1 VHPAEEMIV
10 DHSRVIKEVSRMTG
24 IEETQ
29 IAQKESTNLKE
40 LEPSLTK
47 VVFGQDDAI
56 HKVVDKIV
64 VARAGLKSDNK
75 PVGSFL
81 FTGPTGCGKTETA
94 KQLSEHMKMPLVRFD
109 MSEFQERHSVA
120 KFIGAP
126 PGYVGYEDG
135 NVGAG
140 LLINEIEKYPN
151 AVLLLDE
158 VEKAHPSVTSVLLQI
173 MDNGFITG
181 SNGKKADLRNVI
193 LIMTSN
199 LGAEEMERAN
209 LGFTQIEKTADDEAV
224 KNFFAPEF
232 RNRLDA
238 VIKFKKLN
246 KQTMKLIVAKFIE
259 ELNIQLKDKEVTVS
273 LDEPTIEYLLD
284 KGFDE
289 KMGARPL
296 ARVIDNDIKTPL
308 GRKLLFE
315 DHKKGTVN
323 ITVKDKELD
332 LVWQS

>member
-1 VHPAEEMIV
+1 MIV
-10 DHSRVIKEVSRMTG
+10 DHERVVKEVSRMTG

-64 VARAGLKSDNK
+64 VARAGLKSENK

-140 LLINEIEKYPN
+140 LLINEIEKHPN

-158 VEKAHPSVTSVLLQI
+158 VEKAHSSVTSVLLQV

-209 LGFTQIEKTADDEAV
+209 LGFTETVKTADDDAV

-232 RNRLDA
+232 RNRLDS
-238 VIKFKKLN
+238 VIKFNKLD
-246 KQTMKLIVAKFIE
+246 KATMALIIDKFIV
-259 ELNIQLKDKEVTVS
+259 ELNEQLNDKDVQVELSQDAV
-273 LDEPTIEYLLD
+273 DYLLD

-308 GRKLLFE
+308 GRKLLFDEHNKGKVTIGVKE
-315 DHKKGTVN
+315 DKL
-323 ITVKDKELD
+323 ELT
-332 LVWQS
+332 WQ

>member
-1 VHPAEEMIV
+1 M
-10 DHSRVIKEVSRMTG
+10 
-24 IEETQ
+24 
-29 IAQKESTNLKE
+29 
-40 LEPSLTK
+40 
-47 VVFGQDDAI
+47 
-56 HKVVDKIV
+56 VDKIV
-64 VARAGLKSDNK
+64 VARAGLKSENK

-140 LLINEIEKYPN
+140 LLINEIEKHPN

-158 VEKAHPSVTSVLLQI
+158 VEKAHSSVTSVLLQV

-209 LGFTQIEKTADDEAV
+209 LGFTESVKTADDDAV

-232 RNRLDA
+232 RNRLDS
-238 VIKFKKLN
+238 VIKFNKLG
-246 KQTMKLIVAKFIE
+246 KETMKLIIDKFIV
-259 ELNIQLKDKEVTVS
+259 ELNEQLNDKEVQVELS
-273 LDEPTIEYLLD
+273 EDAVEYLLD

-308 GRKLLFE
+308 GRKLLFDE
-315 DHKKGTVN
+315 HNKGKVSIDIIN
-323 ITVKDKELD
+323 DKLELT
-332 LVWQS
+332 WA

>member
-1 VHPAEEMIV
+1 
-10 DHSRVIKEVSRMTG
+10 
-24 IEETQ
+24 
-29 IAQKESTNLKE
+29 
-40 LEPSLTK
+40 
-47 VVFGQDDAI
+47 
-56 HKVVDKIV
+56 
-64 VARAGLKSDNK
+64 
-75 PVGSFL
+75 
-81 FTGPTGCGKTETA
+81 
-94 KQLSEHMKMPLVRFD
+94 
-109 MSEFQERHSVA
+109 
-120 KFIGAP
+120 
-126 PGYVGYEDG
+126 
-135 NVGAG
+135 
-140 LLINEIEKYPN
+140 
-151 AVLLLDE
+151 
-158 VEKAHPSVTSVLLQI
+158 
-173 MDNGFITG
+173 
-181 SNGKKADLRNVI
+181 
-193 LIMTSN
+193 MTSN

-259 ELNIQLKDKEVTVS
+259 ELNLQLKDKEVTVS
-273 LDEPTIEYLLD
+273 LDEATIEYLLD

>member
-1 VHPAEEMIV
+1 
-10 DHSRVIKEVSRMTG
+10 
-24 IEETQ
+24 
-29 IAQKESTNLKE
+29 
-40 LEPSLTK
+40 
-47 VVFGQDDAI
+47 VFGQDDAI

-323 ITVKDKELD
+323 IIVKDKELD

>member
-1 VHPAEEMIV
+1 
-10 DHSRVIKEVSRMTG
+10 
-24 IEETQ
+24 
-29 IAQKESTNLKE
+29 
-40 LEPSLTK
+40 
-47 VVFGQDDAI
+47 
-56 HKVVDKIV
+56 
-64 VARAGLKSDNK
+64 
-75 PVGSFL
+75 L

-140 LLINEIEKYPN
+140 LLINEIEKHPN

-158 VEKAHPSVTSVLLQI
+158 VEKAHSSVTSVLLQI

-199 LGAEEMERAN
+199 LGAEEMERAT
-209 LGFTQIEKTADDEAV
+209 LGFAEQERTEDDQAV
-224 KNFFAPEF
+224 KSFFAPEF

-246 KQTMKLIVAKFIE
+246 KDIMKLIVSKFIKE
-259 ELNIQLKDKEVTVS
+259 VNAQLKDKDVS
-273 LDEPTIEYLLD
+273 IKLSKEAVAYLLD

-308 GRKLLFE
+308 SRKLLF
-315 DHKKGTVN
+315 DTIKGKLN
-323 ITVKDKELD
+323 ITVKDDKLEIA
-332 LVWQS
+332 

>member
-1 VHPAEEMIV
+1 
-10 DHSRVIKEVSRMTG
+10 
-24 IEETQ
+24 
-29 IAQKESTNLKE
+29 
-40 LEPSLTK
+40 
-47 VVFGQDDAI
+47 
-56 HKVVDKIV
+56 
-64 VARAGLKSDNK
+64 
-75 PVGSFL
+75 
-81 FTGPTGCGKTETA
+81 
-94 KQLSEHMKMPLVRFD
+94 

>member
-1 VHPAEEMIV
+1 
-10 DHSRVIKEVSRMTG
+10 
-24 IEETQ
+24 
-29 IAQKESTNLKE
+29 
-40 LEPSLTK
+40 
-47 VVFGQDDAI
+47 
-56 HKVVDKIV
+56 
-64 VARAGLKSDNK
+64 
-75 PVGSFL
+75 
-81 FTGPTGCGKTETA
+81 
-94 KQLSEHMKMPLVRFD
+94 
-109 MSEFQERHSVA
+109 
-120 KFIGAP
+120 
-126 PGYVGYEDG
+126 
-135 NVGAG
+135 
-140 LLINEIEKYPN
+140 
-151 AVLLLDE
+151 
-158 VEKAHPSVTSVLLQI
+158 
-173 MDNGFITG
+173 
-181 SNGKKADLRNVI
+181 
-193 LIMTSN
+193 MTSN
-199 LGAEEMERAN
+199 LGAEEMEKAN

-246 KQTMKLIVAKFIE
+246 KQTMKLIVDKFIA
-259 ELNIQLKDKEVTVS
+259 ELNLQLKDKEVTVS
-273 LDEPTIEYLLD
+273 LDEATIEYLLD

>member
-1 VHPAEEMIV
+1 
-10 DHSRVIKEVSRMTG
+10 
-24 IEETQ
+24 
-29 IAQKESTNLKE
+29 
-40 LEPSLTK
+40 
-47 VVFGQDDAI
+47 VFGQDDAI

-64 VARAGLKSDNK
+64 VARAGLKSENK

-109 MSEFQERHSVA
+109 MSEFQERHSVS

-140 LLINEIEKYPN
+140 LLINEIEKHPN

-158 VEKAHPSVTSVLLQI
+158 VEKAHSSVTSVLLQV

-209 LGFTQIEKTADDEAV
+209 LGFTETVKTADDDAV
-224 KNFFAPEF
+224 KNFFPPEF

-238 VIKFKKLN
+238 VIKFNKLG
-246 KQTMKLIVAKFIE
+246 KETMKLIISKMLD
-259 ELNIQLKDKEVTVS
+259 ELNEQLKDKDVS
-273 LDEPTIEYLLD
+273 VELTDDAIEYLLD
-284 KGFDE
+284 KGFDD

-296 ARVIDNDIKTPL
+296 ARVIDNNIKTPL
-308 GRKLLFE
+308 GRKLLF
-315 DHKKGTVN
+315 DTDNKGKVSV
-323 ITVKDKELD
+323 TVKEESLD
-332 LVWQS
+332 LKWL

>member
-1 VHPAEEMIV
+1 
-10 DHSRVIKEVSRMTG
+10 
-24 IEETQ
+24 
-29 IAQKESTNLKE
+29 
-40 LEPSLTK
+40 
-47 VVFGQDDAI
+47 
-56 HKVVDKIV
+56 
-64 VARAGLKSDNK
+64 
-75 PVGSFL
+75 
-81 FTGPTGCGKTETA
+81 
-94 KQLSEHMKMPLVRFD
+94 MKMPLVRFD

-140 LLINEIEKYPN
+140 LLINEIEKHPN

-209 LGFTQIEKTADDEAV
+209 LGFTQMEKTADDEAV

-246 KQTMKLIVAKFIE
+246 KQTMKLIVDKFIE
-259 ELNIQLKDKEVTVS
+259 ELNLQLKDKEVTVS
-273 LDEPTIEYLLD
+273 LDEATIEYLLD

>member
-1 VHPAEEMIV
+1 M
-10 DHSRVIKEVSRMTG
+10 
-24 IEETQ
+24 
-29 IAQKESTNLKE
+29 
-40 LEPSLTK
+40 
-47 VVFGQDDAI
+47 
-56 HKVVDKIV
+56 VDKIV
-64 VARAGLKSDNK
+64 VARAGLKSENK

-140 LLINEIEKYPN
+140 LLINEIEKHPN

-158 VEKAHPSVTSVLLQI
+158 VEKAHSSVTSVLLQV

-209 LGFTQIEKTADDEAV
+209 LGFTESVKTADDDAV

-232 RNRLDA
+232 RNRLDS
-238 VIKFKKLN
+238 VIKFNKLG
-246 KQTMKLIVAKFIE
+246 KETMKLIIDKFIV
-259 ELNIQLKDKEVTVS
+259 ELNEQLNDKEVQVELS
-273 LDEPTIEYLLD
+273 EDAVEYLLD

-308 GRKLLFE
+308 GRKLLFD
-315 DHKKGTVN
+315 DHNKGKVSIDIIN
-323 ITVKDKELD
+323 DKLELT
-332 LVWQS
+332 WA